1 MLNQIYPSSDSVFEP
16 EVFLD
21 QDTKLA
27 SQIFQVYQ
35 NHMLLWSIKAVLEGY
50 ARFPSSNLLGYV
62 SGLPSCYANCFGL
75 PLLNLW
81 NYFERYKNKKP
92 LM

>member
-1 MLNQIYPSSDSVFEP
+1 
-16 EVFLD
+16 
-21 QDTKLA
+21 
-27 SQIFQVYQ
+27 
-35 NHMLLWSIKAVLEGY
+35 
-50 ARFPSSNLLGYV
+50 

-92 LM
+92 LMQIRGFLLIILDLA

>member
-1 MLNQIYPSSDSVFEP
+1 MDPSNIELKNLAKNFAY
-16 EVFLD
+16 
-21 QDTKLA
+21 TKLA

-50 ARFPSSNLLGYV
+50 ARFPSSNVLGYV